1 VDWLVPLSVLAAIVI
16 FWRLPTHLT
25 RYRLLL
31 IGSILLSGFMTWQWL
46 TGFDQRPLDR
56 MITALAFSIANLLLV
71 ALTVWI
77 ARCAQR
83 GQRRLIPMGLI
94 ILIGVF
100 IMSKWPAA
108 MRTVLQPLGIPVAA
122 WLGISY
128 LLFRLLHVVL
138 ESRRNQLPDLK
149 PGEMIVYALFPASF
163 IAGPIDRFPRFKSD
177 LDQAG
182 QPFQFNF
189 AADGIWLVLIGAF
202 KKFVIADFLAKLPLD
217 LAQYPSV
224 TPAPYLWLALYG
236 YGFLL
241 YFDFSGYT
249 DMAIGVARL
258 IGFHLPENFNAP
270 YVKTNLARFWQSWHI
285 TLSFWARDYVF
296 LPLARTLRMRAEWL
310 PANGA
315 ALLCHLATML
325 VIGLWHGFAWTFVA
339 WGVWHGVG
347 LFIVKLWGDWRR
359 PRARRAATSGRLGWG
374 ALPTWFLTFNFVMLG
389 WVFFQTS
396 DLSIAL
402 TTLERLFGI
411 K

>member
-1 VDWLVPLSVLAAIVI
+1 VDWLAPFILLAAIVI
-16 FWRLPTHLT
+16 FWRLPTRLA

-31 IGSILLSGFMTWQWL
+31 IAAVLLSAFMTWQWL

-56 MITALAFSIANLLLV
+56 IFATLAFSIANLLLV

-77 ARCAQR
+77 ARRAQR
-83 GQRRLIPMGLI
+83 GQRGLI
-94 ILIGVF
+94 SIGLIVLVGVF
-100 IMSKWPAA
+100 IISKRPAA
-108 MRTVLQPLGIPVAA
+108 LQAVLQPLGWPVAA

-128 LLFRLLHVVL
+128 LLFRLLHVLL
-138 ESRRNQLPDLK
+138 ESRHNQLPDMKL
-149 PGEMIVYALFPASF
+149 GEMVVYALFPASF

-177 LDQAG
+177 LDRVD
-182 QPFQFNF
+182 QPFSFDF
-189 AADGIWLVLIGAF
+189 AAEGAWLILIGAF

-217 LAQYPSV
+217 LSQYPGG
-224 TPAPYLWLALYG
+224 TPVPYLWLALYG

-249 DMAIGVARL
+249 DMALGAARL

-270 YVKTNLARFWQSWHI
+270 YLKTNLARFWQSWHI
-285 TLSFWARDYVF
+285 TLSSWARDYVF
-296 LPLARTLRMRAEWL
+296 LPLARTLRMRVDWL

-315 ALLCHLATML
+315 ALICHLSTML

-359 PRARRAATSGRLGWG
+359 PRARRAAANRSGWW
-374 ALPTWFLTFNFVMLG
+374 ALPAWFITFNFVMLG
-389 WVFFQTS
+389 WTFFQTN

-402 TTLERLFGI
+402 MNIGRLFGS

>member
-1 VDWLVPLSVLAAIVI
+1 MDWLAPLIVLAAIVV
-16 FWRLPTHLT
+16 FWRLRARQS

-31 IGSILLSGFMTWQWL
+31 IGSVLLPGFMTWQWL

-56 MITALAFSIANLLLV
+56 IITSVAFSIANLLLV
-71 ALTVWI
+71 VLTVWL
-77 ARCAQR
+77 ARRAQGGQR
-83 GQRRLIPMGLI
+83 GAITAGLI

-100 IMSKWPAA
+100 IVAKWPAA
-108 MRTVLQPLGIPVAA
+108 MHLVLQPWGIPVAA
-122 WLGISY
+122 WLGVSY
-128 LLFRLLHVVL
+128 LLFRLLHVLL
-138 ESRRNQLPDLK
+138 ESRRGSLPDLK
-149 PGEMIVYALFPASF
+149 LGEMIVYTLFPASF
-163 IAGPIDRFPRFKSD
+163 ISGPIDRFPRFKSD
-177 LDQAG
+177 LAQAG
-182 QPFQFNF
+182 QPFKFNLV
-189 AADGIWLVLIGAF
+189 ADGTWLILIGAF
-202 KKFVIADFLAKLPLD
+202 KKFVIADFLAQLPLD
-217 LAQYPSV
+217 LALYPGS

-249 DMAIGVARL
+249 DMALGAARL

-270 YVKTNLARFWQSWHI
+270 YLKTNLARFWQSWHI

-296 LPLARTLRMRAEWL
+296 LPLARTLRMRLEWL

-315 ALLCHLATML
+315 ALLCHLTTML

-347 LFIVKLWGDWRR
+347 LFTVKLWGDRRR
-359 PRARRAATSGRLGWG
+359 PRTRRAPAGRSGWRV
-374 ALPTWFLTFNFVMLG
+374 LPAWFLTFNFVMLG

-396 DLSIAL
+396 DLSLAL
-402 TTLERLFGI
+402 ATLGRLFGI